1 MKKLLI
7 PFMALLLISSK
18 CSEKSSNVDY
28 KRVWMLVEFK
38 NYTKDSLTKNKAKL
52 DLTNPESAS
61 AYMGCNNIGYGFT
74 VTSDDEIT
82 FSNGMA
88 TEMYCEN
95 NTLEKDFLRAIE
107 RKMKYKIDGHFLM
120 LTNSKNEVL
129 KFVAQDWD

>member
-1 MKKLLI
+1 M
-7 PFMALLLISSK
+7 SSK
-18 CSEKSSNVDY
+18 CSEKSSNADY

-38 NYTKDSLTKNKAKL
+38 NYTKDNLTKNKAKL
-52 DLTNPESAS
+52 DLTNPEGAS

-107 RKMKYKIDGHFLM
+107 RKMKYKIDGHFLI